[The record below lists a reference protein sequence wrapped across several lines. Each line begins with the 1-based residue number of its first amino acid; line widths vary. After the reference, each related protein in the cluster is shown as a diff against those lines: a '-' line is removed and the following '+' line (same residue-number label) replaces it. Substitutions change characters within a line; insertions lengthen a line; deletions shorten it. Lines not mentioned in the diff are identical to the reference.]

1 VNEPQAD
8 EPRPADDD
16 DDQRLLRLAG
26 GGDGRAFRKLV
37 DRHAD
42 RMYRLAVS
50 LVGNRTDAEDV
61 LQEAFAGAYKSAGGF
76 RGGSSVKTWLSRILA
91 TQAAKWW
98 RDRKGER
105 NQPLDESAGPTAGG
119 GEAAAGAKMDLH
131 AALAQLSP
139 EHRQVLVLREL
150 DGMSYEE
157 MAASLGVPRGT
168 IESRLHRARAE
179 LRRQLT
185 AYGRPA

>member
-1 VNEPQAD
+1 VSVSEPPSD

-16 DDQRLLRLAG
+16 LLRRSA
-26 GGDGRAFRKLV
+26 GGDGRAFGQLV

-50 LVGNRTDAEDV
+50 MVGNRADAEDV
-61 LQEAFAGAYKSAGGF
+61 LQEAFAGAYRSAGGF
-76 RGGSSVKTWLSRILA
+76 RGGASVKTWLSRILA

-105 NQPLDESAGPTAGG
+105 PDPLDGPAGGAASGGESAV
-119 GEAAAGAKMDLH
+119 GAKLDLH
-131 AALAQLSP
+131 AALDQLSA

-157 MAASLGVPRGT
+157 MAGSLGVPRGT

-179 LRRQLT
+179 LRRRLS
-185 AYGRPA
+185 AYER